1 MITHPGIY
9 AGIDETV
16 YHADSDLA
24 PELGRSLSQSGAKTL
39 LASPARF
46 AWERDH
52 GRPPKDAYDLGTL
65 VHALVLRSRDDR
77 IRVVDA
83 RDWKTKRAQ
92 EARDEARAA
101 GMVPVLRS
109 QLLDASRVARAVRRH
124 PLAGAMFRGGRAE
137 VSLYWI
143 DDETGVTCR
152 GRIDYVHP
160 GGLVDLKTTTY
171 GRGDLDVF
179 GRSAASYDYPM
190 QAAVYSDGW
199 EALTGVRLPFVTVV
213 VEVDPPYMITVGQYD
228 DDDLDAGRARWR
240 TALSVY
246 AERESSGVWDDPLT
260 DIPTIPIPAWYARSA

>member
-1 MITHPGIY
+1 MISQSGIY

-52 GRPPKDAYDLGTL
+52 GRPPKDAYDIGTL

-77 IRVVDA
+77 IRVIDA

-92 EARDEARAA
+92 EARDEARAG

-152 GRIDYVHP
+152 GRVDYVHP

-260 DIPTIPIPAWYARSA
+260 DIPTIPVPAWYARSA

>member
-92 EARDEARAA
+92 EARDEARAG

-260 DIPTIPIPAWYARSA
+260 DIPTIPVPAWYARSA

>member
-92 EARDEARAA
+92 EARDEARAG

-190 QAAVYSDGW
+190 QAAVYSGGW

>member
-77 IRVVDA
+77 IRVIDA

-228 DDDLDAGRARWR
+228 DEDLDAGRARWR

-260 DIPTIPIPAWYARSA
+260 DIPTIPVPAWYARSA